1 MRIQRLDLLR
11 YGRFSD
17 AHLAL
22 PASDSDIHII
32 FGPNEAGKSTAL
44 SAIEALL
51 FGIDKNSPYNFLHDY
66 ASMKIGAVLEN
77 NGKTLEV
84 RRRKGNK
91 DTLLTADEV
100 PVLGG
105 NGALAPFLAG
115 ADQAFF
121 TRMFSLDHERLRR
134 GGREIL
140 EAQDEVG
147 QMLFSA
153 GAGLSGLRERLKAL
167 TAEADGLWASR
178 RAGHRKYYQV
188 LERLDGAEKALREH
202 TVTTNKW
209 QELKRAYDDAQKAY
223 DAIEKQNEEIDRE
236 QRKLSR
242 IRRVYRDIRKIK
254 EINEEINTLGRVIPL
269 PENARSTLD
278 VAERE
283 QLSASTR
290 IETLNEQIAT
300 ERGKSEALEW
310 NEELLIREDD
320 IKEFHKRRIE
330 VQKEKTDLPHRRAE
344 LISAEGNL
352 RQLAGELEW
361 EGGDIESLVG
371 RIPPRAKLSVLR
383 GLLTSRGERASSI
396 SSAKAAVEE
405 LEIQIADVQEEFD
418 AMGTPVDVSN
428 LAAVLKATREEGD
441 IASRIK
447 ITETE
452 IREAKIAIDRRL
464 RFLRPTIDEEQVLVS
479 TPVPSRDKIQNHRDD
494 RRNAEQ
500 RVQTCRER
508 IRTAEQELAR
518 HRKAHERL
526 AQDEDAVA
534 PKDVAT
540 ARELRDSGWL
550 LIRRRFVEGISI
562 PDDEIRIFT
571 GTEGDLTSTYE
582 NAVKAADTL
591 ADRRYDNAQAAAQI
605 AMTIRQIA
613 EQQELLGVLR
623 EEESVLAE
631 ESRALW
637 SVWKEMWA
645 EASFEPA
652 DPDLMV
658 EWLTTRSEILEAIG
672 RREAADRQLKAL
684 HEEESKAKAR
694 ILAEMTAITG
704 KPGNYENQPLRIIL
718 EAATTV
724 QGQYE
729 KYAAN
734 RWQLEEQLRKMK
746 ADAVRKATAL
756 ETAETA
762 WRGWQT
768 EWATAIELVGLDVD
782 TQPEAATAQLDVI
795 DQMRES
801 ALKIH
806 ELRHERIEK
815 IERDI
820 EVFAQDVTALVASV
834 GTDLTGIRPEDAILE
849 LEQRLETAKQ
859 ICDQKKNNDAA
870 ISELQKKIDECEVSV
885 REARETIQH
894 LQEIAAVNDID
905 QLKDAIHKSDRLRE
919 LESERSRTMDT
930 LGKEGDGLAV
940 DELNK
945 ECEAVD
951 IDQVSAREETLEQE
965 LKEVRGRL
973 TEAAEHRT
981 QTRNAFNAIGGDGR
995 AAEAATTRQAALAEM
1010 RDVAEQFVRVRSAAT
1025 ILQWAIERYRRE
1037 KQAPLLKSAGQ
1048 IFATLTDGSFSD
1060 LRVEFDEQDHAQLA
1074 GLRPNGEL
1082 VRIAGLSTGT
1092 TDQLYLALRVAS
1104 VEDYLARA
1112 EALPFVADDLFI
1124 NFDNTRAAAGFK
1136 VLGQL
1141 AHKTQIL
1148 FFTHH
1153 RHLVEIA
1160 QATLGQSVTIV
1171 SLLEEESSNE
1181 MKLTTS

>member
-11 YGRFSD
+11 YGRFTD
-17 AHLAL
+17 THLPL
-22 PASDSDIHII
+22 PASDSDIHIV

-44 SAIEALL
+44 SAIEDLL
-51 FGIDKNSPYNFLHDY
+51 FGIGKNSPYNFLHDY
-66 ASMKIGAVLEN
+66 VSMRVGAVLEN
-77 NGKTLEV
+77 NGEILEV
-84 RRRKGNK
+84 RRRKGHK

-100 PVLGG
+100 PIVGG
-105 NGALAPFLAG
+105 SGALAPFLAG
-115 ADQAFF
+115 ADHAFF
-121 TRMFSLDHERLRR
+121 TRMFSLGHERLRR
-134 GGREIL
+134 GGQEIL

-153 GAGLSGLRERLKAL
+153 GAGLSGLREQLKAL
-167 TAEADGLWASR
+167 TAEADSLWASR

-202 TVTTNKW
+202 TVTTTKW
-209 QELKRAYDDAQKAY
+209 QELKRAYDDAQEAY
-223 DAIEKQNEEIDRE
+223 DSLEKQNEEFARE

-242 IRRVYRDIRKIK
+242 IRRVYRDIRKIT
-254 EINEEINTLGRVIPL
+254 EINEEIKALGQVIPL
-269 PENARSTLD
+269 PENAHSTLD
-278 VAERE
+278 VAERK
-283 QLSASTR
+283 QSSATTR
-290 IETLNEQIAT
+290 IETLNEQNVT
-300 ERGKSEALEW
+300 EREQSEVLEW

-330 VQKEKTDLPHRRAE
+330 VQKEKMDLPHRRAE
-344 LISAEGNL
+344 LVSAEGNL
-352 RQLAGELEW
+352 RRLAEELEW
-361 EGGDIESLVG
+361 EDGDIESLEG
-371 RIPPRAKLSVLR
+371 KIPPRAKLSVLR
-383 GLLTSRGERASSI
+383 TLLSSHGERSSSL

-405 LEIQIADVQEEFD
+405 LEIQTAEVQEELD
-418 AMGTPVDVSN
+418 AMGTPVDVSK
-428 LAAVLKATREEGD
+428 LSAVLKATREEGD
-441 IASRIK
+441 IASKIK

-452 IREAKIAIDRRL
+452 IREAKNAIERRL
-464 RFLRPTIDEEQVLVS
+464 RSLRPAIDEEQVLALM
-479 TPVPSRDKIQNHRDD
+479 PVPTRDNIQNHRDD

-500 RVQTCRER
+500 RMQACRER
-508 IRTAEQELAR
+508 IRTAEHELAR

-534 PKDVAT
+534 PKDVTAT
-540 ARELRDSGWL
+540 RDFRDSGWS

-562 PDDEIRIFT
+562 SDDEIRIFT
-571 GTEGDLTSTYE
+571 GIEGDLTRTYE
-582 NAVKAADTL
+582 DAVKAADTL

-605 AMTIRQIA
+605 AMTVRQIG
-613 EQQELLGVLR
+613 EQQELLEGLR
-623 EEESVLAE
+623 EEEIVLAE
-631 ESRALW
+631 ENHALE
-637 SVWKEMWA
+637 SVWNEMWA

-652 DPDLMV
+652 EPDLML
-658 EWLTTRSEILEAIG
+658 EWLTTRNEILEAIE
-672 RREAADRQLKAL
+672 RHESADRQLKVL
-684 HEEESKAKAR
+684 QEEESKAKAR
-694 ILAEMTAITG
+694 ILAEMTGITSQ
-704 KPGNYENQPLRIIL
+704 PGNYEEQPLRIIM
-718 EAATTV
+718 EAASTV
-724 QGQYE
+724 QGKYE
-729 KYAAN
+729 LDAAN
-734 RWQLEEQLRKMK
+734 RRQLEDRLRKMK
-746 ADAVRKATAL
+746 ADAIRKATAL

-768 EWATAIELVGLDVD
+768 EWASAIEILGLDAN
-782 TQPEAATAQLDVI
+782 TQPEAATSQLDVI

-820 EVFAQDVTALVASV
+820 EVFAQDVSALVGTV
-834 GTDLTGIRPEDAILE
+834 GTDLANFRPEDAILE
-849 LEQRLETAKQ
+849 LEQRLETTKQ
-859 ICDQKKNNDAA
+859 IREQKKNREAA
-870 ISELQKKIDECEVSV
+870 ISALQKKIDECEISG

-905 QLKDAIHKSDRLRE
+905 QLKGAIHKSDRLRE
-919 LESERSRTMDT
+919 LESERSGTIGT
-930 LGKEGDGLAV
+930 LRKEGDGLALA
-940 DELNK
+940 ELNK

-951 IDQVSAREETLEQE
+951 IDQVSVREESLEQD
-965 LKEVRGRL
+965 LKELRGRL

-981 QTRNAFNAIGGDGR
+981 QTRNAFNAIGGDDR
-995 AAEAATTRQAALAEM
+995 AAEAATVRQAALAEM

-1025 ILQWAIERYRRE
+1025 LLQWAIERYRRE
-1037 KQAPLLKSAGQ
+1037 KQAPLLKRAGQ

-1060 LRVEFDEQDHAQLA
+1060 LLVEFDEQDRAQLA

-1082 VRIAGLSTGT
+1082 VRIGGLSTGT

-1112 EALPFVADDLFI
+1112 DALPFVADDLFI
-1124 NFDNTRAAAGFK
+1124 NFDNNRAAAGFK

-1160 QATLGQSVTIV
+1160 QAALGQSVSVV
-1171 SLLEEESSNE
+1171 SLIEEPADSSI
-1181 MKLTTS
+1181 